1 MLQSIETW
9 YHRYA
14 RIGNHHIHDHNVLRS
29 EGPVERQTGFLHVSG
44 QKEIYMDAK
53 SQRIYICKNMGRQV
67 Y

>member
-14 RIGNHHIHDHNVLRS
+14 RIGNHHIHNVLRS

-44 QKEIYMDAK
+44 QKEIYMDGN

-67 Y
+67 H